1 MNWRMTERIGK
12 SLACLILAPFLMM
25 LMLVLAVLMLSLPFV
40 AFICPDVVKVN
51 KRGSSVEIK

>member
-1 MNWRMTERIGK
+1 
-12 SLACLILAPFLMM
+12 MM